1 MKIIC
6 GVLMLLG
13 SFSVHAAGNSEEIY
27 ASQKFASQKFA
38 SQKLDQTQKIQTQN
52 IQENTIRFSGGV
64 VEGTCVNSMG
74 TTHCNGAY
82 PPIRTEKEYS
92 FGSIV
97 TLTYL

>member
-1 MKIIC
+1 MKIIY
-6 GVLMLLG
+6 GMLLLLG
-13 SFSVHAAGNSEEIY
+13 SFSVHAAGNGEEIY
-27 ASQKFASQKFA
+27 ASQKI
-38 SQKLDQTQKIQTQN
+38 DQTQKIQTQN

-64 VEGTCVNSMG
+64 VEGTCVNFMD
-74 TTHCNGAY
+74 TTHCSGTY